1 MDFLTVGRIIKTVGL
16 KGELKIF
23 PTTSFSFMRFKK
35 GAILYI
41 EANGEYRK
49 VTVETKRAKDKFIIL
64 KFNELNDI
72 NEAEKYLGNF
82 LLAEKDYSLLKKDE
96 YFYEDLLNC
105 TVYFDNGA
113 LIGLVCKIEEY
124 GPYVTLRIKT
134 NKKDVLIPFV
144 EQYLSNVDIASKKI
158 VINYI
163 EGLV

>member
-1 MDFLTVGRIIKTVGL
+1 
-16 KGELKIF
+16 
-23 PTTSFSFMRFKK
+23 MRFKK

-49 VTVETKRAKDKFIIL
+49 VTVEAKRAKDKFIIL

-113 LIGLVCKIEEY
+113 LIGLVYKIEEY

>member
-1 MDFLTVGRIIKTVGL
+1 
-16 KGELKIF
+16 
-23 PTTSFSFMRFKK
+23 MRFKK

-49 VTVETKRAKDKFIIL
+49 VTVEAKRAKDKFIIL

>member
-23 PTTSFSFMRFKK
+23 PTTSFSFARFKK

-49 VTVETKRAKDKFIIL
+49 VTVEAKRAKDKFIIL

-113 LIGLVCKIEEY
+113 LIGLVYKIEEY

>member
-1 MDFLTVGRIIKTVGL
+1 
-16 KGELKIF
+16 
-23 PTTSFSFMRFKK
+23 MRFKK
-35 GAILYI
+35 GANLYI

-49 VTVETKRAKDKFIIL
+49 VTIEAKRTKDKFIIL

-113 LIGLVCKIEEY
+113 LIGLVYKIEEY

>member
-113 LIGLVCKIEEY
+113 LIGLVYKIEEY